1 MTKYCIFLANYEKYV
16 MEGKKMLERASA
28 RNWQLLKYLDYPGTG
43 DEIQVCMAEDRLKE
57 PLVQYPHS

>member
-1 MTKYCIFLANYEKYV
+1 MV
-16 MEGKKMLERASA
+16 ERASA

-57 PLVQYPHS
+57 SLVPYPQS